1 VPADG
6 TDRFTPMDYAA
17 SIRSKLP
24 RTRRSTGLKQLLE
37 KLEAYMTDDQIEL
50 VVKAYEFGAEA
61 HAGQTR
67 QSGDPYISHP
77 VAVAGILADMRMDA
91 KGIAAAILHD
101 VIEDTPAAKEQ
112 LESEFS
118 ADIAALVDGVTKLDQ
133 LQFRS
138 RLEAQAESFRK
149 MLLAMVEDIRVILVK
164 LADRLHN
171 MRTME
176 SLPREKQ
183 SRIARE
189 TLEIYAPIANR
200 LGINT
205 LKVEL
210 EDLGFRYLRPY
221 RYRVLERALKKT
233 QGNQRQIVKKI
244 SETLNRELAR
254 HEIPASVIG
263 RQKHLYSI
271 YRKMLVKGR
280 SLGEIVDVYGFR
292 IIVED
297 VDDCYRALGLVHKV
311 YKPMPGRFK
320 DYVAIPRVNGYQSL
334 HTTCFGPRG
343 LPLEVQIRTREMDL
357 VAESGIASHWRY
369 KAEDKSSASPQLRA
383 REWLSNLVE
392 LQQDEGSEEFLE
404 SVKVDLF
411 PDKVYVFTPKG
422 DIRRLPKGAT
432 AVDFAYAVHT
442 DIGNRCVAAKIDRR
456 LVPLRTPL
464 SNGQTVEIIT
474 NKGARPNPNWVN
486 FVVTAK
492 ARSAIR
498 NYLKNLRRGEAAELG
513 KRLLEQSLKE
523 QKSSLRKV
531 DKQAMTQ
538 VLEAFG
544 LNNKIELYEQ
554 LGLGERLS
562 PIVARLL
569 LGVDAGEVQPAERES
584 TSLTI
589 TGTEGMVVTYARCCH
604 PIPGD
609 AIMGHLSSG
618 RGVVIHRNLCHN
630 LSNFR
635 KHPEKWVTVNWRS
648 DIDQDFTAQVTMIA
662 ANRMGVLAEVAAT
675 ISAARSNIEQ
685 VSVREGDEDASVMT
699 FLLQVRDRQHLADVL
714 RSIRKMPSVIKVTRD
729 CA

>member
-1 VPADG
+1 
-6 TDRFTPMDYAA
+6 MDYAA

-24 RTRRSTGLKQLLE
+24 KTRRSTGLKRLLQN
-37 KLEAYMTDDQIEL
+37 LETYMADDQIAL

-61 HAGQTR
+61 HAGQMR
-67 QSGDPYISHP
+67 QSGEPYISHP

-112 LESEFS
+112 LDSEFG

-221 RYRVLERALKKT
+221 RYRVLERALKKA

-244 SETLNRELAR
+244 SDTFEKELAR
-254 HEIPASVIG
+254 HGIPASVIG

-271 YRKMLVKGR
+271 YRKMLAKGR
-280 SLGEIVDVYGFR
+280 TLGEIVDVYGFR
-292 IIVED
+292 IVVED

-320 DYVAIPRVNGYQSL
+320 DYIAIPRVNGYQSL

-369 KAEDKSSASPQLRA
+369 KAEDKSAASPQLRA

-392 LQQDEGSEEFLE
+392 LQQDDSSEEFLE

-513 KRLLEQSLKE
+513 RRLLEQALKE

-531 DKQAMTQ
+531 EKTSMNE

-569 LGVDAGEVQPAERES
+569 LGVDAGEVQPAARER

-618 RGVVIHRNLCHN
+618 RGVVIHRNVCHN
-630 LSNFR
+630 LANFR

-648 DIDQDFTAQVTMIA
+648 DIDQDFTAQVTLIA
-662 ANRMGVLAEVAAT
+662 VNRMGVLAEVAAT

-685 VSVREGDEDASVMT
+685 VSVREGDDDASVMT
-699 FLLQVRDRQHLADVL
+699 FLLQVRDRQHLAAVL
-714 RSIRKMPSVIKVTRD
+714 RSVRKMPSVIKVTRD